1 MTFEFLLVVIL
12 GLGLSGFV
20 KGATGVGLPL
30 VAVPALAAFIGVP
43 HALAI
48 LVVPLIVTNVWQVW
62 RYRAQREG
70 TEFLIR
76 LLPAGAL
83 GIALGTWALATLP
96 LRALSSVLAWMVVA
110 YVVLQLARPNLRISE
125 PAVRTMAP
133 AVGLIAGV
141 LQGATGISAPVSI
154 TFVHAAG
161 LTRHAFV
168 FAISSMFLLFAIVQ
182 FGALAVAGIMT
193 WGRFLEGWVALLPIM
208 VTMPIGAWAS
218 RLLSRK
224 AFDRLILGMLSAMAL
239 KLLLDS
245 AQS

>member
-1 MTFEFLLVVIL
+1 MTVEFLLVVL
-12 GLGLSGFV
+12 LALGLSGFV

-48 LVVPLIVTNVWQVW
+48 IVVPLIVTNIWQVW
-62 RYRAQREG
+62 RYRTQREG
-70 TEFLIR
+70 TGFLIG

-96 LRALSSVLAWMVVA
+96 LQALSSVLAWMVVA
-110 YVVLQLARPNLRISE
+110 YVVLQLVRPNLRISG
-125 PAVRTMAP
+125 PALRRLAP
-133 AVGLIAGV
+133 AVGLVAGV

-161 LTRHAFV
+161 LARHAFV
-168 FAISSMFLLFAIVQ
+168 FAISSMFLLFSVVQ
-182 FGALAVAGIMT
+182 FGALIVAGIMT
-193 WGRFLEGWVALLPIM
+193 WGRFLEGWIALVPITL
-208 VTMPIGAWAS
+208 TMPMGAWAS
-218 RLLSRK
+218 RLLSRS
-224 AFDRLILGMLSAMAL
+224 AFDRLILGLLVAMAL

-245 AQS
+245 GQG